1 MSNANDDRA
10 SLIEKAAD
18 RLRQG
23 QPATRARPAS
33 AAPPAPGSAPGASW
47 PPGAPPPAQ
56 PQRGP
61 ERGPEATI
69 DLAGLK
75 AQGYLTPEGE
85 RSQVAEEFRI
95 IKRPVLENAFGRN
108 TSLVD
113 HGNLAMVTSA
123 IPGEGKTFTAVN
135 LAMSIAMEMDKTV
148 LLIDADVG
156 RARIHD
162 LLKVPMGPGLIDLLT
177 DSSLD
182 VGDVMLRT
190 NVPKLRV
197 IPMGRYHPHANEL
210 VASETM
216 RQLTQELATRYPDRM
231 VIFDAPPILA
241 TSEAVVLAGLV
252 GQLVFVVEAER
263 TLQGNVQDALGL
275 LDTAKP
281 VGLVLNKSRT
291 HSGHG
296 YYGYGK
302 YGYGYGNQGAAR

>member
-23 QPATRARPAS
+23 QPATRARPAP
-33 AAPPAPGSAPGASW
+33 AASPAPGSAPGASW

-75 AQGYLTPEGE
+75 VQGYLTPEGE

-108 TSLVD
+108 TALVD
-113 HGNLAMVTSA
+113 HGNLVMVTSA

-263 TLQGNVQDALGL
+263 TLRGNVQDALGL

>member
-1 MSNANDDRA
+1 MSNANDDRG

-23 QPATRARPAS
+23 QAATRARPAP
-33 AAPPAPGSAPGASW
+33 AAPPPGGASDPSW
-47 PPGAPPPAQ
+47 ATGPQPPAHTP

-75 AQGYLTPEGE
+75 AQGYVTPEAE

-95 IKRPVLENAFGRN
+95 IKRPVLENAFGRS

-113 HGNLAMVTSA
+113 HGNLVMVTSA

-135 LAMSIAMEMDKTV
+135 LAMSIAAEMDKTV

-156 RARIHD
+156 RARVHD

-197 IPMGRYHPHANEL
+197 IPMGGYHPHANEL

-263 TLQGNVQDALGL
+263 TLQSNVQDALGL

-281 VGLVLNKSRT
+281 IGLVLNKSRSY
-291 HSGHG
+291 SGHG
-296 YYGYGK
+296 YYGYGN
-302 YGYGYGNQGAAR
+302 YGYHGAAK